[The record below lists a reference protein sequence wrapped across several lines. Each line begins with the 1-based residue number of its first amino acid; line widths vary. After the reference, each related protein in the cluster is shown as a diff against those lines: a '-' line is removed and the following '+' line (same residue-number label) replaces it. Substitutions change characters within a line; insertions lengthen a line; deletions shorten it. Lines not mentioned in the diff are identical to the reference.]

1 MIVGDAFSELGEEAL
16 ATFGDCT
23 EQTRPVALARGLDRQ
38 LWNTQKPGCTWLNWD
53 GFLHL

>member
-38 LWNTQKPGCTWLNWD
+38 L
-53 GFLHL
+53 